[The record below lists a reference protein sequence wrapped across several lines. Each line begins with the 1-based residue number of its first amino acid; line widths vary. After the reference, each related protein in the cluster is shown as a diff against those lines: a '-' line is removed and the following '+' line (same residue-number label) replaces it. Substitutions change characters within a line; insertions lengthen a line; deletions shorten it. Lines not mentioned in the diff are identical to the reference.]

1 MEEGTLA
8 PVIPLFPAMSGVQT
22 CWDCVW
28 HTDVVDEKG
37 AVSYCSLFA
46 EDIHDEGQAED
57 CDAWDPH
64 E

>member
-1 MEEGTLA
+1 
-8 PVIPLFPAMSGVQT
+8 VIPLFPAMSGVQT